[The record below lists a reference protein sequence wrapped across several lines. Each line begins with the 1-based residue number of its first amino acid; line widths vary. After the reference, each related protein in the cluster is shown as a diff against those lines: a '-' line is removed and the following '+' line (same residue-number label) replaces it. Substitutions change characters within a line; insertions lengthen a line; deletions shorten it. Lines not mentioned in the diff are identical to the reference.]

1 MRDAS
6 LYREYEHVMR
16 ELEQDRKIV
25 TVAIEGLKAV
35 IQSGQINIA
44 ERTLEAIDDL
54 KNGKEA

>member
-1 MRDAS
+1 MKDAS
-6 LYREYEHVMR
+6 LYKEYEHVMR
-16 ELEQDRKIV
+16 ELKQDRKIV